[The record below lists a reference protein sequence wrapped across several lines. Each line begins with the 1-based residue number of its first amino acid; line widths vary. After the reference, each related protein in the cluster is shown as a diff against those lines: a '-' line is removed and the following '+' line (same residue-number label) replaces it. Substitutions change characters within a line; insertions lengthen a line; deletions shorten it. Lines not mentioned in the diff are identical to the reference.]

1 MAVRPCSPRA
11 GSPALAEPAGRGR
24 PFVGCTA
31 MTCAFDPV
39 RLGALTRFA
48 QAPAVPSTLKL
59 DRALGELADHLRQ
72 GIPQF
77 VDRSLAVM
85 HDETAEFF
93 VRDDDPDFV
102 EVYRR
107 SYFQQL
113 ALIYDGL
120 QNRWSVDGA
129 SVPALAIEEARMSA
143 SLGIPHGSLLQGY
156 RTAHRLIFES
166 VLETAHA
173 RIADEALRADVLR
186 IASRW
191 LFTYMD
197 WVTDR
202 VTEVYERERDLLVR
216 DRDRRKR
223 QLVRD
228 LLEGQPVDPS
238 PLNHPLD
245 QEHLGLIAW
254 GHEPERALIALR
266 EATGLPMLIVTGA
279 DPTAW
284 GWLATGELT
293 PALERVLRAFVPP
306 SGVRLA
312 IGERARDRDGFRLTY
327 RQAWNTYRLARVG
340 RDAVTWHA
348 DVALLALTLQDAA
361 VAREFVVRELGS
373 LAGDDERNELL
384 RATLAAYFATG
395 QNAAAAAAALGVHDR
410 TVLYRLRSIEE
421 RLGHPI
427 LARRE
432 ELGGA
437 LRLAPLVLAGAAAGP
452 GAGDAT
458 TRPS

>member
-1 MAVRPCSPRA
+1 LQPPIKLDH
-11 GSPALAEPAGRGR
+11 ALADLAAELRDDIP
-24 PFVGCTA
+24 
-31 MTCAFDPV
+31 
-39 RLGALTRFA
+39 RFI
-48 QAPAVPSTLKL
+48 
-59 DRALGELADHLRQ
+59 E
-72 GIPQF
+72 
-77 VDRSLAVM
+77 RSLVLM
-85 HDETAEFF
+85 HDETPEFF

-102 EVYRR
+102 EVYRQ
-107 SYFQQL
+107 SYYQQL

-120 QNRWSVDGA
+120 QDRWSIEGA
-129 SVPALAIEEARMSA
+129 TPPALAIEEARMSA
-143 SLGIPHGSLLQGY
+143 SLGIPLGSLLQGY
-156 RTAHRLIFES
+156 RTSHRLIFETILS
-166 VLETAHA
+166 AAHA
-173 RIADEALRADVLR
+173 KIADETLRAEVLR

-197 WVTDR
+197 WATVQ

-238 PLNHPLD
+238 PLNYVLD

-254 GHEPERALIALR
+254 GHEPERALVALR
-266 EATGLPMLIVTGA
+266 ETTGLAMLVVTGA

-284 GWLATGELT
+284 GWLGANELT
-293 PALERVLRAFVPP
+293 PANERAIRSFTPP
-306 SGVRLA
+306 GGVRLA
-312 IGERARDRDGFRLTY
+312 LGERGRGLDGFRLSH
-327 RQAWNTYRLARVG
+327 RQAWNTYRLARG
-340 RDAVTWHA
+340 GDDAVTWHA

-373 LAGDDERNELL
+373 LAGEDERSDLL
-384 RATLAAYFATG
+384 RETLAAYFATG

-421 RLGHPI
+421 RLGRPI

-432 ELGGA
+432 ELGVA
-437 LRLAPLVLAGAAAGP
+437 LRLAPVVLGMARTRV
-452 GAGDAT
+452 AT
-458 TRPS
+458 PADHLGVPQHATPTPPASA